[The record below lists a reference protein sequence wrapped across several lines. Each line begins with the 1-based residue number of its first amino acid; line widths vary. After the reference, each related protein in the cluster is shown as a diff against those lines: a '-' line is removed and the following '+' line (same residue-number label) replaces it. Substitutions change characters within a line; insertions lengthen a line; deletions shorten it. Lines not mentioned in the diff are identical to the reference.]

1 MQQNRGKLLATTQ
14 LSLRVDTL
22 IVKSLREYA
31 DECSMDLSEYVR
43 MILTRHTYHVD
54 VANEI
59 KREVSQIKEY
69 SQAAFS
75 EVYLLKQQV
84 ADLENRLNNLD
95 K

>member
-1 MQQNRGKLLATTQ
+1 MQQNRGRLLATTQ

-22 IVKSLREYA
+22 IVKSLREQA
-31 DECSMDLSEYVR
+31 SQCDMDLSEYVR

-59 KREVSQIKEY
+59 KTEVSQIKQY
-69 SQAAFS
+69 AQAAFS
-75 EVYLLKQQV
+75 EVHILKQQV
-84 ADLENRLNNLD
+84 AELEDRLNN